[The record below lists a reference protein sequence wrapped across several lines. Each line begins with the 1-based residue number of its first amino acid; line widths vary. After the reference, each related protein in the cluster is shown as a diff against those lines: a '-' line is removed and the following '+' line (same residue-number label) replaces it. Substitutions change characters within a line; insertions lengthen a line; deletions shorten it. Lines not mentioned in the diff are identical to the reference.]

1 MSDNETLSI
10 ILNRMNHQDRTLDE
24 IKAFQAEMRHKIDT
38 HMEMEEGIRPAILEL
53 IGILNGS
60 KVLSR
65 IVLWIASLAGAA
77 WAFVMWA
84 KDHVKF

>member
-24 IKAFQAEMRHKIDT
+24 IKVAQAEMRTTMDT
-38 HMEMEEGIRPAILEL
+38 HMKMEEEVRPAIQEL
-53 IGILNGS
+53 IAILNGS
-60 KVLSR
+60 KVLFR
-65 IVLWIASLAGAA
+65 LLLGLASVVGAA
-77 WAFVMWA
+77 WAFVVWA

>member
-24 IKAFQAEMRHKIDT
+24 IKAFQSEMRTTMDT
-38 HMEMEEGIRPAILEL
+38 HMKMEEEVRPAIQEL
-53 IGILNGS
+53 IAILNGS
-60 KVLSR
+60 KVLFR
-65 IVLWIASLAGAA
+65 LLLGLASVVGAA
-77 WAFVMWA
+77 WAFVVWA

>member
-1 MSDNETLSI
+1 MSDSETLSI

-24 IKAFQAEMRHKIDT
+24 IKNQQAELRNQMGT
-38 HMEMEEGIRPAILEL
+38 HMRMEEEVRPAIHEL
-53 IGILNGS
+53 IAILNGS

-65 IVLWIASLAGAA
+65 VILWLASLAGAV

-84 KDHVKF
+84 KDHVKM